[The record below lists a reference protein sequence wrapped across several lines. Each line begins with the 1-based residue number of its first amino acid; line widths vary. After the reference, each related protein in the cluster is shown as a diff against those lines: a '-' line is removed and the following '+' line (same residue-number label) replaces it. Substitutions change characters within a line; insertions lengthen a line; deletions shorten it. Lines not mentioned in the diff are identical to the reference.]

1 MSFRRAPGS
10 YDSRIQNSVFTKGAL
25 VIILS
30 LGMFA
35 YLAFTQ
41 AYRLFPAE
49 EALSLPLWAD
59 FLNCLLKCMVMVAA
73 MALLLYFYLIQD
85 YHTALNELMDIF
97 SVSESGKTGQDPYSR
112 HQNLELIID
121 SASGIVRENQLYQ
134 SQLDSQK
141 KLLLSNYL
149 IRLMK
154 GRVRDIPAAYESAR
168 TFGIDLHTGHLQ
180 VLIFGVREE
189 GERPAS
195 EEQIDQIYDFLY
207 LLIRNMLLAV
217 FTGYLVEVDGMLAC
231 LLLASPEETLDSK
244 DCVTEL
250 KRIAALIRQ
259 LTLEQEDY
267 SVSITAGSVSAGLSG
282 IEKSFSEAMELFQ
295 YARIMNEDDSILFY
309 HNMAPAHTADTDDYF
324 WFKKEMQFMNCI
336 NTADYQNAAAVFSEI
351 LDSEYLNSGLPLNL
365 INCRMLG
372 LINNMIN
379 ALGKIRLT
387 VDADYFQRLDPWH
400 AILDCRSVPELK
412 RKSQEIFNSINR
424 YTEKQK
430 SQSSLERMTEIV
442 QYLKEHYQD
451 PNLCVTSAAEVFELN
466 PSYLSR
472 IFKKLMGIG
481 FSDYLQWVR
490 VREAEALLP
499 NKKLSIREISELTG
513 FGGVQT
519 MNRAFKK
526 HRGTTAGKMRRF

>member
-1 MSFRRAPGS
+1 MPSARTLKFA
-10 YDSRIQNSVFTKGAL
+10 DSPIQNSAFTKGAL
-25 VIILS
+25 AIIIS
-30 LGMFA
+30 LGIFSF
-35 YLAFTQ
+35 LAFTQ
-41 AYRLFPAE
+41 AYRLFAPGNTI
-49 EALSLPLWAD
+49 SPRQWAD
-59 FLNCLLKCMVMVAA
+59 FMNCLLKCLVMVAS
-73 MALLLYFYLIQD
+73 MTLLLYFYLIQE
-85 YHTALNELMDIF
+85 YHTVLNELKDIF
-97 SVSESGKTGQDPYSR
+97 SVSETDRPKNYPYS
-112 HQNLELIID
+112 HNHDLALIVD
-121 SASGIVRENQLYQ
+121 SASGIIKENQLYQ

-141 KLLLSNYL
+141 KLLFSNYL
-149 IRLMK
+149 VRLMK

-168 TFGIDLHTGHLQ
+168 TLGIDLHARHLQ
-180 VLIFGVREE
+180 VILFGVPAGKE
-189 GERPAS
+189 GPSS
-195 EEQIDQIYDFLY
+195 EETIDQIYDFIHF
-207 LLIRNMLLAV
+207 LIRNMLLAV
-217 FTGYLVEVDGMLAC
+217 FTGYLAEVDGMLAC

-259 LTLEQEDY
+259 LVLEKEEY
-267 SVSITAGSVSAGLSG
+267 PVCITAGSVSAGLSG

-295 YARIMNEDDSILFY
+295 YAQIINEDDSILFY
-309 HNMAPAHTADTDDYF
+309 DAMAPAHTVDTDDYY

-336 NTADYQNAAAVFSEI
+336 NTAYYQHAATVFFEI

-400 AILDCRSVPELK
+400 AILDCRSVSELK
-412 RKSQEIFNSINR
+412 RKSQEIFDSINR

-442 QYLKEHYQD
+442 EYLKEHYQD
-451 PNLCVTSAAEVFELN
+451 PNLCVTQAAEVFELN

-481 FSDYLQWVR
+481 FSDYLQWIR

-526 HRGTTAGKMRRF
+526 YRGTTAGKMRQG

>member
-1 MSFRRAPGS
+1 MPFNRTLKYA
-10 YDSRIQNSVFTKGAL
+10 DSHMQNSVFTKGAL
-25 VIILS
+25 VITVS
-30 LGMFA
+30 LGMFS

-41 AYRLFPAE
+41 AYRLFSAE
-49 EALSLPLWAD
+49 DVVLPQQWMI
-59 FLNCLLKCMVMVAA
+59 FLNCLLKCLIMVAA
-73 MALLLYFYLIQD
+73 MVLLLYFYLIQD

-97 SVSESGKTGQDPYSR
+97 SVSETGQTEHDPYTR
-112 HQNLELIID
+112 HHNLELIID
-121 SASGIVRENQLYQ
+121 SASGIIRENQLYQ

-149 IRLMK
+149 VRLMK

-168 TFGIDLHTGHLQ
+168 TLGIDLCTGHLQ
-180 VLIFGVREE
+180 IIIFGVSAG

-195 EEQIDQIYDFLY
+195 EERIDQVYDFIH

-231 LLLASPEETLDSK
+231 LLLTPPGEALDSA
-244 DCVTEL
+244 DCITEI
-250 KRIAALIRQ
+250 KRICALIRQ
-259 LTLEQEDY
+259 LAQEQEDY
-267 SVSITAGSVSAGLSG
+267 PVCITAGSVSTGLSG

-295 YARIMNEDDSILFY
+295 YAQIMNEDDSILFY

-336 NTADYQNAAAVFSEI
+336 NTADYQNAATVFFEI

-442 QYLKEHYQD
+442 EYLKEHYQD
-451 PNLCVTSAAEVFELN
+451 PSLCVTSAAEVFELN

-481 FSDYLQWVR
+481 FSDYLQWIR

-526 HRGTTAGKMRRF
+526 HRGTTAGKMRQ